1 MRTYYLDY
9 LNRYGRKIMKGKI
22 YAKAQQVGKTF
33 MLPISLL
40 PIAGLFLGLGASFT
54 GPTFIKLYHLES
66 ILSPGMPLNRF
77 LSILNDCG
85 SVVFDN
91 LGLLFAVSIALGM
104 AKSEKGVAALSA
116 VVGYF
121 LMYASLTSSIKNL
134 RDLSQLKKVN
144 GLITNV
150 LGFNNTMNLGVF
162 GGIIIGL
169 IVVWLHNKYYNIK
182 LPDVISFFDG
192 THFPPIAAAVS
203 GVIIGI
209 LLSYIWPYFAAGIS
223 ALGFFIAKSGVVG
236 SFLYGLIYRMLMPFG
251 LHHIFY
257 LPFWQTAVGGT
268 AVVAGHT
275 VQGAQNIVFAQL
287 AAGGKISYEAARF
300 FSFQFPEMIF
310 GLPAAALAMYSVAR
324 KDKRSEIKGLLVSSA
339 VTSILTGITE
349 PLEFTIL
356 FASPFLYFGVH
367 CVLFAFSA
375 VFVTLLKVGVG
386 FTFSGGLIDFILYGV
401 LPGNARTNWVPIIF
415 LGIAYFVVYYFLF
428 RFVITKFDLNTPGR
442 KEDTTL
448 KTKKDYV
455 DNKKF
460 TALTKDE
467 QVAYEIVAALGGT
480 DNLVNV
486 DNCATRLRVTV
497 KDGNLVD
504 KETLTSTGAAGT
516 VVNGA
521 SVQVIYGT
529 TVGNIKTNVMDL
541 INSGRAP
548 KTVANAVKPVEN
560 PEPMADEKTAPKVVD
575 KSSSQ
580 EIALFAPADGQLES
594 LPTLN
599 DGVFSKEMVGKGFA
613 VLPENGNIYAPIDG
627 TITSIFPTKHAI
639 GIKDENGIEYLLH
652 MGLDTVE
659 LKGKGF
665 KILCSEKEQVH
676 QGDKLA
682 EMNLTEIKS
691 AGKATDVIFVATLSD
706 RLLDVKVLENGKV
719 AAKDQ
724 VAQLFVKK

>member
-1 MRTYYLDY
+1 MRTSDLEY
-9 LNRYGRKIMKGKI
+9 LNRYRRKIMKGKI

-182 LPDVISFFDG
+182 LPDVISFFGG

-223 ALGFFIAKSGVVG
+223 TLGFFIAKSGVVG
-236 SFLYGLIYRMLMPFG
+236 SFLYGLIYRMLIPFG

-401 LPGNARTNWVPIIF
+401 LPGNARTNWVPVIF

-548 KTVANAVKPVEN
+548 KNVTNAVKPVEN

-580 EIALFAPADGQLES
+580 KIALFAPADGQLES

-613 VLPENGNIYAPIDG
+613 ILPENGNIYAPVDG
-627 TITSIFPTKHAI
+627 TITTIFPTKHAI

-706 RLLDVKVLENGKV
+706 RLLYVKVLENGKV

>member
-1 MRTYYLDY
+1 
-9 LNRYGRKIMKGKI
+9 MKGKI

-134 RDLSQLKKVN
+134 RNLNQLKQVN

-182 LPDVISFFDG
+182 LPDVISFFGG

-236 SFLYGLIYRMLMPFG
+236 SFLYGLIYRMLIPFG

-442 KEDTTL
+442 KDDTTL

-541 INSGRAP
+541 INSGKAP
-548 KTVANAVKPVEN
+548 KTVANSVKPANSSKLDSEDKKVQKSVETG
-560 PEPMADEKTAPKVVD
+560 P
-575 KSSSQ
+575 SQ
-580 EIALFAPADGQLES
+580 KIALFAPADGQLES
-594 LPTLN
+594 LQTLN

-613 VLPENGNIYAPIDG
+613 ILPENGNIYAPVDG
-627 TITSIFPTKHAI
+627 TITTIFPTKHAI

-665 KILCSEKEQVH
+665 KILCSEKEQIH

-691 AGKATDVIFVATLSD
+691 AGKAIDVIFIATLSD
-706 RLLDVKVLENGKV
+706 RLLDVKVADNGRV
-719 AAKDQ
+719 AANDQ
-724 VAQLFVKK
+724 VAELFVKK

>member
-1 MRTYYLDY
+1 M
-9 LNRYGRKIMKGKI
+9 
-22 YAKAQQVGKTF
+22 
-33 MLPISLL
+33 
-40 PIAGLFLGLGASFT
+40 
-54 GPTFIKLYHLES
+54 
-66 ILSPGMPLNRF
+66 
-77 LSILNDCG
+77 
-85 SVVFDN
+85 
-91 LGLLFAVSIALGM
+91 
-104 AKSEKGVAALSA
+104 
-116 VVGYF
+116 
-121 LMYASLTSSIKNL
+121 
-134 RDLSQLKKVN
+134 
-144 GLITNV
+144 
-150 LGFNNTMNLGVF
+150 
-162 GGIIIGL
+162 
-169 IVVWLHNKYYNIK
+169 
-182 LPDVISFFDG
+182 
-192 THFPPIAAAVS
+192 
-203 GVIIGI
+203 
-209 LLSYIWPYFAAGIS
+209 
-223 ALGFFIAKSGVVG
+223 
-236 SFLYGLIYRMLMPFG
+236 
-251 LHHIFY
+251 
-257 LPFWQTAVGGT
+257 
-268 AVVAGHT
+268 
-275 VQGAQNIVFAQL
+275 
-287 AAGGKISYEAARF
+287 
-300 FSFQFPEMIF
+300 
-310 GLPAAALAMYSVAR
+310 
-324 KDKRSEIKGLLVSSA
+324 
-339 VTSILTGITE
+339 
-349 PLEFTIL
+349 
-356 FASPFLYFGVH
+356 
-367 CVLFAFSA
+367 
-375 VFVTLLKVGVG
+375 
-386 FTFSGGLIDFILYGV
+386 
-401 LPGNARTNWVPIIF
+401 
-415 LGIAYFVVYYFLF
+415 
-428 RFVITKFDLNTPGR
+428 
-442 KEDTTL
+442 
-448 KTKKDYV
+448 
-455 DNKKF
+455 
-460 TALTKDE
+460 
-467 QVAYEIVAALGGT
+467 
-480 DNLVNV
+480 NV

-548 KTVANAVKPVEN
+548 KTVTNAVKPVEN
-560 PEPMADEKTAPKVVD
+560 PEPMADGKTAPKVVD

>member
-1 MRTYYLDY
+1 
-9 LNRYGRKIMKGKI
+9 MKGKI

-182 LPDVISFFDG
+182 LPDVISFFGG

-236 SFLYGLIYRMLMPFG
+236 SFLYGLIYRMLIPFG

-401 LPGNARTNWVPIIF
+401 LPGNARTNWVPVIF

>member
-1 MRTYYLDY
+1 
-9 LNRYGRKIMKGKI
+9 
-22 YAKAQQVGKTF
+22 
-33 MLPISLL
+33 
-40 PIAGLFLGLGASFT
+40 
-54 GPTFIKLYHLES
+54 
-66 ILSPGMPLNRF
+66 
-77 LSILNDCG
+77 
-85 SVVFDN
+85 
-91 LGLLFAVSIALGM
+91 
-104 AKSEKGVAALSA
+104 
-116 VVGYF
+116 
-121 LMYASLTSSIKNL
+121 MYASLTSSIKNL
-134 RDLSQLKKVN
+134 RNLNQLKQVN

-182 LPDVISFFDG
+182 LPDVISFFGG

-236 SFLYGLIYRMLMPFG
+236 SFLYGLIYRMLIPFG

-300 FSFQFPEMIF
+300 FSIQFPEMIF

-356 FASPFLYFGVH
+356 FASP
-367 CVLFAFSA
+367 
-375 VFVTLLKVGVG
+375 
-386 FTFSGGLIDFILYGV
+386 SGGLIDFILYGV
-401 LPGNARTNWVPIIF
+401 LLGNARTNWVPIIF
-415 LGIAYFVVYYFLF
+415 LGIVYFVVYYFLF

-442 KEDTTL
+442 KDDTTL

-504 KETLTSTGAAGT
+504 KETLTATGAAGT

-521 SVQVIYGT
+521 SVQVICGT

-541 INSGRAP
+541 INSGKAP
-548 KTVANAVKPVEN
+548 KTVANSVKPANSSKLDSEDKKVQKSVE
-560 PEPMADEKTAPKVVD
+560 TG
-575 KSSSQ
+575 SSQ
-580 EIALFAPADGQLES
+580 KIALFAPADGQLES
-594 LPTLN
+594 LQTLN

-613 VLPENGNIYAPIDG
+613 ILPENGNIYAPVDG
-627 TITSIFPTKHAI
+627 TITTIFPTKQCNWH
-639 GIKDENGIEYLLH
+639 K
-652 MGLDTVE
+652 
-659 LKGKGF
+659 
-665 KILCSEKEQVH
+665 
-676 QGDKLA
+676 
-682 EMNLTEIKS
+682 
-691 AGKATDVIFVATLSD
+691 
-706 RLLDVKVLENGKV
+706 R
-719 AAKDQ
+719 
-724 VAQLFVKK
+724 

>member
-1 MRTYYLDY
+1 
-9 LNRYGRKIMKGKI
+9 MKGKI

-182 LPDVISFFDG
+182 LPDVISFFGG

-223 ALGFFIAKSGVVG
+223 TLGFFIAKSGVVG
-236 SFLYGLIYRMLMPFG
+236 SFLYGLIYRMLIPFG

-401 LPGNARTNWVPIIF
+401 LPGNARTNWVPVIF

-548 KTVANAVKPVEN
+548 KNVTNAVKPVEN

-580 EIALFAPADGQLES
+580 KIALFAPADGQLES

-613 VLPENGNIYAPIDG
+613 ILPENGNIYAPVDG
-627 TITSIFPTKHAI
+627 TITTIFPTKHAI

-706 RLLDVKVLENGKV
+706 RLLYVKVLENGKV

>member
-1 MRTYYLDY
+1 
-9 LNRYGRKIMKGKI
+9 MKGKI

-182 LPDVISFFDG
+182 LPDVISFFGG

-236 SFLYGLIYRMLMPFG
+236 SFLYGLIYRMLIPFG

-401 LPGNARTNWVPIIF
+401 LPGNARTNWVPVIF

-580 EIALFAPADGQLES
+580 KIALFAPADGQLES